1 MLSPFAKNPNST
13 VNIMLVGNEKTPVIV
28 IDDMLL
34 TPQAVET
41 DACANTDFS
50 PAENGFYPGTRSAL
64 PREYIIEVV
73 RACYQKI
80 AEVYAIPLALQ
91 LKPQAGY
98 YSLVNTPG
106 ASLSVL
112 QRIPHYDAVDP
123 YYFALLHY
131 INTDQHGGTGFFR
144 DNASGFERIGQD
156 TEEIYL
162 QSAEHF
168 INHIQA
174 PAAEYIT
181 RSTKQFTLYS
191 TVEYKP
197 NRLVIYPGN
206 LLHSGLIDE
215 RRDVN
220 IHPKNGRLTANIF
233 INFS

>member
-1 MLSPFAKNPNST
+1 MLSPFTKNPNST
-13 VNIMLVGNEKTPVIV
+13 VKVMFVGSEQTPVIV

-34 TPQAVET
+34 TPQAVEA

-98 YSLVNTPG
+98 YSLVSTPG
-106 ASLSVL
+106 NRLSIL
-112 QRIPHYDAVDP
+112 QRIPHYDATEP

-144 DNASGFERIGQD
+144 DNSSGFERIGQD
-156 TEEIYL
+156 REETYL

-174 PAAEYIT
+174 PAAAYIT
-181 RSTKQFTLYS
+181 ASTKQFTLHS
-191 TVEYKP
+191 RVDYKP

-215 RRDVN
+215 HNDVSVN
-220 IHPKNGRLTANIF
+220 PVNGRLTANIF
-233 INFS
+233 INFT